1 MKWVQEVGDLVVI
14 NNPLAK
20 YYLTLLRR
28 KDTPPTQFREIVK
41 KMGFVIG
48 YEIAKDLEWSN
59 IFVETTLGRAEGV
72 EPGKPIY
79 IVGVLGASIPM
90 MHGIWEAMPWAGLGI
105 VATRRKLRDRGIEVE
120 VYYERL
126 PDDMSPFVT
135 VAVDPM
141 LASGRTM
148 VKVVDELRKR
158 GSRKILVATII
169 ASKPGLEH
177 FSEHFPRIPIY
188 TVDVDPVLTKEYYI
202 VPGIGDAGDRS
213 LSADISDFK

>member
-1 MKWVQEVGDLVVI
+1 MGKLVLI

-28 KDTPPTQFREIVK
+28 KDTPPVQFREIVK
-41 KMGFVIG
+41 KIGFVIG
-48 YEIAKDLEWSN
+48 YEIAKELEWN
-59 IFVETTLGRAEGV
+59 NVFVETTLGRAEGL
-72 EPGKPIY
+72 EPGKPVY

-105 VATRRKLRDRGIEVE
+105 VATRRKLRDTGIEVE
-120 VYYERL
+120 LYYERL
-126 PDDMSPFVT
+126 PDDMSPFIT

-148 VKVVDELRKR
+148 VKVVEELRKR
-158 GSRKILVATII
+158 GSGKTLVATII
-169 ASKPGLEH
+169 ASKPGLQYFAER
-177 FSEHFPRIPIY
+177 FPEIPVY
-188 TVDVDPVLTKEYYI
+188 AVEVDPVLTKEYYI

-213 LSADISDFK
+213 LSADISYFR